1 MLRESAS
8 AFAYDLDLAAVA
20 DPSIPIGIPGG
31 TELMA
36 FVDAVIGGGDVSRA
50 HAAVLDALGPEALFD
65 AAAVIGNFQ
74 MMNRVAEVSGITVPP
89 QAIDREAGTI
99 EVLGLGRLLGS

>member
-36 FVDAVIGGGDVSRA
+36 FVDAVIGGDDVSRA
-50 HAAVLDALGPEALFD
+50 HAALA
-65 AAAVIGNFQ
+65 
-74 MMNRVAEVSGITVPP
+74 
-89 QAIDREAGTI
+89 
-99 EVLGLGRLLGS
+99 